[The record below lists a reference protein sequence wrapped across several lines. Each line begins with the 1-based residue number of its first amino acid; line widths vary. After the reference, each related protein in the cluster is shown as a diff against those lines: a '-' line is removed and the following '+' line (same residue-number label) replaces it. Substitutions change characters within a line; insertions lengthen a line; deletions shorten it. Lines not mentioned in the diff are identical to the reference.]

1 MYVAMETVTTALAS
15 SYNLN
20 GVMFVWSDVTVDV
33 DADITN
39 YMMDMY
45 LKNKLVM
52 IKNKATGREKGNET

>member
-39 YMMDMY
+39 CMMDMY
-45 LKNKLVM
+45 LKNKPVM